1 MIIQTFD
8 GQSAKCIG
16 LGPGL
21 KDDPE
26 TESVGKRSWGFMP
39 PVQFRDGKRSREIR
53 NGLDLS

>member
-1 MIIQTFD
+1 MLTKGRAAVIIQTFD
-8 GQSAKCIG
+8 G

-39 PVQFRDGKRSREIR
+39 PVQFRDGKRS
-53 NGLDLS
+53 GDQGMV